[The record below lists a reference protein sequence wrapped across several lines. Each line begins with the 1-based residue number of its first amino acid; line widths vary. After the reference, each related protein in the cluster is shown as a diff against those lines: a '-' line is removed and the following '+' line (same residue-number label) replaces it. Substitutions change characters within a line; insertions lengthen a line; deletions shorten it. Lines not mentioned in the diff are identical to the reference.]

1 MPGENYLDTTD
12 LREYEPV
19 DNSYQSV
26 LGNNRDLSERFKRNY
41 EQWVEVEVIKRHTDW
56 DQLLIDSRGFIDVE

>member
-1 MPGENYLDTTD
+1 MDTTD